1 MSDLPSPSID
11 FYHQSFLVGDV
22 CMLMRVGLFIAL
34 ICLPMVPLAQS
45 ADASAHAEGLSQA
58 MRERIRFNDF
68 LGFLFPPFTQGLT
81 LSAEELSKVKDTALE
96 RRKSYE
102 AVLAKLNPEWKD
114 ASESEREKLIQE
126 LVAQDQVFVEQQLK
140 ALNESL
146 PPATLN
152 GLFRKFI
159 RLNTA
164 QLFDPVV
171 VEHLALTPAEIRNMR
186 ARMDEAQKFIES
198 VKWRTG
204 LTSDPLPADPNREYH
219 LLCERVWAELPAHK
233 LVNCFRVMG
242 MIGEEDELAD
252 AMIYWTDR
260 AEYLYSEV
268 PAIANSWD
276 LRKRSESSLRQS
288 EVTGT
293 RE

>member
-1 MSDLPSPSID
+1 M
-11 FYHQSFLVGDV
+11 LV
-22 CMLMRVGLFIAL
+22 RVGLFIAL
-34 ICLPMVPLAQS
+34 VCLPKIPFAQS
-45 ADASAHAEGLSQA
+45 DDVSAHADGLSQA

-81 LSAEELSKVKDTALE
+81 LSAEELSKLKDAALV
-96 RRKSYE
+96 RRESYE
-102 AVLAKLNPEWKD
+102 AVLAKLNPKWKD

-140 ALNESL
+140 SLSESL

-152 GLFRKFI
+152 SLFRRFI

-171 VEHLALTPAEIRNMR
+171 VEHLALTPAEVRNMR
-186 ARMDEAQKFIES
+186 ARLDEARQFIES

-204 LTSDPLPADPNREYH
+204 SNSDYLQTDLNREYQ
-219 LLCERVWAELPAHK
+219 LLRERVWAELPAHK
-233 LVNCFRVMG
+233 LAHCFRIMG
-242 MIGEEDELAD
+242 MIGEKDELAD

-276 LRKRSESSLRQS
+276 LRKRQESSLRQAQ
-288 EVTGT
+288 
-293 RE
+293 